1 MSIQNLRIRTH
12 GAYNKPSEYD
22 KSQSNYNIGSEV
34 EYNNKIY
41 RIKDILVTESS
52 GNYYTIAECDAYNN
66 CVNNTDIS
74 NLTISDIDPVNY
86 INRTSCRSTC
96 FTVNNKETSIYY
108 SNQLSK
114 KVSSGLFTMN
124 KKFISQN
131 KEIYSQNN
139 NMKYWHQSSDR
150 LVPSIS
156 KGAVG
161 VDIKHNSYDRYLSKL
176 KGKNSKCS
184 ICV

>member
-1 MSIQNLRIRTH
+1 MSIQYLRIRTH

-22 KSQSNYNIGSEV
+22 KSQTNYNIGSEV
-34 EYNNKIY
+34 EYNNEIY
-41 RIKDILVTESS
+41 RIKEILVTESS
-52 GNYYTIAECDAYNN
+52 GNYYTIEKCDDDNS
-66 CVNNTDIS
+66 CVDIS
-74 NLTISDIDPVNY
+74 NLTISDIEPLNY
-86 INRTSCRSTC
+86 SNKSSCRSTC
-96 FTVNNKETSIYY
+96 FTVNNKNTSIYY
-108 SNQLSK
+108 SNQLNK
-114 KVSSGLFTMN
+114 KLSSGLFTMN
-124 KKFISQN
+124 KKFMSQN

-156 KGAVG
+156 KRAVG
-161 VDIKHNSYDRYLSKL
+161 VDIKHNSYDRYLNKL

>member
-1 MSIQNLRIRTH
+1 MSIQNLRIRTY

-34 EYNNKIY
+34 EYNNEIY
-41 RIKDILVTESS
+41 RINDILVTEL
-52 GNYYTIAECDAYNN
+52 NEKYYTIAKYDAYNN
-66 CVNNTDIS
+66 CEYGTDIS
-74 NLTISDIDPVNY
+74 YLTISDINPVNY

-96 FTVNNKETSIYY
+96 FTENNKITSIYY
-108 SNQLSK
+108 SNQLNK
-114 KVSSGLFTMN
+114 KISSGLFTMN
-124 KKFISQN
+124 KKIISQN

-156 KGAVG
+156 KRAVG
-161 VDIKHNSYDRYLSKL
+161 VDIKHNSYDRYLNKL